1 MAPDF
6 TTDMVN
12 FLSINLLI
20 ILARIIL
27 SGVLENK
34 KEIVTTV
41 CDLLLT
47 IVVYFFTFRQREFI
61 ADNFGIQIYFV
72 WLLLVGLLVLNVK
85 DIYLLIKA
93 NKTKAKKQEF

>member
-12 FLSINLLI
+12 FLSLNLLI
-20 ILARIIL
+20 ILAKFIF
-27 SGVLENK
+27 SEVLEDK
-34 KEIVTTV
+34 KEIVTTIF
-41 CDLLLT
+41 DFLST
-47 IVVYFFTFRQREFI
+47 ILIYYFIFRQREFI
-61 ADNFGIQIYFV
+61 SENFSLHMNFV

-93 NKTKAKKQEF
+93 KNAKVKKQGF